1 MIGNYLQNRV
11 MYQSIFPQVN
21 FDHLVKT
28 GISLK
33 NNDSITEWVEW
44 FRQKLLLDVTTDYD
58 SLLEDMFMCK
68 GEDEYTITY

>member
-1 MIGNYLQNRV
+1 MEFKELFL
-11 MYQSIFPQVN
+11 SEQVN
-21 FDHLVKT
+21 FDHVVKT

-58 SLLEDMFMCK
+58 SLLVLSTRSTIYCK
-68 GEDEYTITY
+68 SRVCP